1 MLHFFLLL
9 LFLEFFYSFSFLG
22 KLILSSGLNFH
33 SLILFLLLEL
43 PFVVLLDQLHDS
55 SLLLN
60 MPLLFYLLGFNQ
72 FLLGLS
78 IFLFAV
84 VVP

>member
-1 MLHFFLLL
+1 VLHFLLLL

>member
-72 FLLGLS
+72 FLLGFS